1 MTPAFA
7 AMIHMTREVT
17 ALMLELIRLS
27 KRYGATVALD
37 DLGLTVTPGTMLGFV
52 GTNGA
57 GKTTAMRIVMGVLT
71 ADSGEVRWQGRPV
84 TADARRGFGYMPEE
98 RGLYPR
104 MRVLEQLSYLAQ
116 LRGVAADT
124 ATETAREL
132 IERLGVSDRG
142 NDRVESLSLG
152 NQQRVQ
158 LAAALVHRP
167 ELLVLDEPFS
177 GLDPVGVDAL
187 AAVLREQVD
196 AGVGVIFSSHQLDL
210 VERLCDEVAI
220 IRAGRIV
227 ASGPVD
233 ELRTAGRA
241 RQLKVRVDG
250 APDWAR
256 GPSLRTAGVRVV
268 SDTGHGAVVVEIPDQ
283 LDDQVVL
290 DAARAAGAVR
300 EFVPAQPTLSELF
313 REVVTDP
320 STTDSEK
327 VPA

>member
-1 MTPAFA
+1 
-7 AMIHMTREVT
+7 
-17 ALMLELIRLS
+17 MLELISLS
-27 KRYGATVALD
+27 KRYGSTTALD
-37 DLGLTVTPGTMLGFV
+37 DLSLTVSPGTMLGFV

-71 ADSGEVRWQGRPV
+71 ADSGEVRWRGHPV

-104 MRVLEQLSYLAQ
+104 MRVLEQLDYLAE
-116 LRGVAADT
+116 LRGVGTDV
-124 ATETAREL
+124 ATETARGL
-132 IERLGVSDRG
+132 IERLGLGDRG

-167 ELLVLDEPFS
+167 ELLVLDEPFG

-196 AGVGVIFSSHQLDL
+196 AGVGVIFSSHQLEL

-241 RQLKVRVDG
+241 RQLRVRVDG
-250 APDWAR
+250 AQDWAS
-256 GPSLRTAGVRVV
+256 GPSLRAAGVRVV
-268 SDTGHGAVVVEIPDQ
+268 SGTGNGAVVVELPDH
-283 LDDQVVL
+283 LDDQLVL

-313 REVVTDP
+313 REVVTEEP
-320 STTDSEK
+320 AAASEK